1 MMTQPTL
8 FTSAASNDDAIQH
21 IHPDVL
27 LNDLLPSSSK
37 SVNFDDAASPTK
49 TVAPTIVSDT
59 EEDEDYDPSLDF
71 EMYIDETYNKTST
84 TRSVSTTS
92 SSSSGSSND
101 NSNRRTSTVAISKQ
115 PPKSALKRTSA
126 YTSTISDD
134 EEERRRRSSVA
145 QKPIIIRK
153 SVVPTTRKNNKSMR
167 QSIVKTLLGM
177 STPNHQSSDRSASRR
192 SSQYGHRRASG
203 LTSESGSKPR
213 RTSVAEARGNHNG
226 RTKRMSVSEARGHV
240 NGGRRSSTATS
251 SSRRKSV
258 ATKQTRKSGV
268 VVLPPGESFSPSSSS
283 SPRRAS
289 TYNEVWNE
297 LNNTEAEKPRHSKKN
312 TKNSSK
318 SNKKRSSTA
327 GLMFFD

>member
-8 FTSAASNDDAIQH
+8 VTSAASNDDAIQH

-27 LNDLLPSSSK
+27 VNDLLPSSSK

-268 VVLPPGESFSPSSSS
+268 VVIPPGESFPPSST

-297 LNNTEAEKPRHSKKN
+297 LNNETEKTRYSKK
-312 TKNSSK
+312 TQK
-318 SNKKRSSTA
+318 SRNNKKRSSTA